1 MRIPLA
7 RDPRAMF
14 GSAIHHA
21 IKIYHQHRRRG
32 LPVTVLDVLGAFE
45 GAWSSEGFYTREHEE
60 RRLEE
65 GRTMLRR
72 FFEREERSGIVPL
85 AVEAE
90 FAFTQGHDTVTGR
103 FDRIDERDGAIVIV
117 DYKTAEVEA
126 VERADQRAAK
136 SLKEDQLGL
145 YALAY
150 LETRRALP
158 QRVELQFVETGIVGA
173 AEVEPLH
180 VELARERVTRAGRG
194 IRAAHFPAQ
203 PEKKR
208 CLYCPYSRF
217 CIHSAARG
225 SGG

>member
-126 VERADQRAAK
+126 VERAEFGRSGPSPPLTARCRRK
-136 SLKEDQLGL
+136 SSSSSW
-145 YALAY
+145 
-150 LETRRALP
+150 R
-158 QRVELQFVETGIVGA
+158 
-173 AEVEPLH
+173 
-180 VELARERVTRAGRG
+180 
-194 IRAAHFPAQ
+194 PASSVR
-203 PEKKR
+203 PR
-208 CLYCPYSRF
+208 SSR
-217 CIHSAARG
+217 STWSWPA
-225 SGG
+225 SG